1 MFEPVHSLISPQNVV
16 VLRAQV
22 TPPSLTKDVV
32 RSLHG
37 KSRGQVTAT
46 RTAALVM
53 VVLCCCVGTILAA
66 DTSGTFTFAWRGHTS
81 GAKHTSPTRSDDAAS
96 GEPLVFARV
105 VFDHLCAR
113 RVHTTIGAHTGHA
126 DANAGMGCPT
136 ASRGNLLRL
145 HAPSLAVLSPLRGS
159 P

>member
-46 RTAALVM
+46 RTAVLIWAPEFGGRNGFPPPEKNELV
-53 VVLCCCVGTILAA
+53 LSI
-66 DTSGTFTFAWRGHTS
+66 
-81 GAKHTSPTRSDDAAS
+81 K
-96 GEPLVFARV
+96 
-105 VFDHLCAR
+105 
-113 RVHTTIGAHTGHA
+113 
-126 DANAGMGCPT
+126 MGCT
-136 ASRGNLLRL
+136 
-145 HAPSLAVLSPLRGS
+145 
-159 P
+159 